1 MDKEESERTSYTW
14 FSDVI
19 GGEASPHSWEKLK
32 DLDKRRREVL
42 QAVELPF
49 WRILFHWEGTCL
61 KVLVK
66 DGLLWAS
73 LACFVMVR
81 IQAHSGNLPAYLVD
95 LEDTNIDIIGGFLSF
110 FLVLFVNQ
118 NNTRFSSMHHQSMS
132 CIDRITDIAYIV
144 SSYFPKAKAHRI
156 VRYLNGAHAAAY
168 VGLTSET
175 YSSRNF
181 FARLN
186 ENHQFITAREMDRL
200 SDIGL
205 ENSGDAFREILMWAV
220 HDVHVAQDE
229 KIVDAR
235 MSGEIREKIQKFR
248 QSMSAL
254 FHGKEQPTHFFYIHF
269 LSLLTAFYL
278 PVFAIE
284 TAYGIGIPAAGET
297 NWIAEI
303 MAGLIVFLQAVF
315 VIGLR
320 LLGQVMVDPFGDD
333 LEDLSVLHY
342 VESTWEASN
351 RILRTNLPSPVSEE
365 EEDQLIMNRSAAL
378 GRPWD
383 DQMMTKEISTN
394 TTPPSFV

>member
-1 MDKEESERTSYTW
+1 MEKEESERTQYTW
-14 FSDVI
+14 FSDAI
-19 GGEASPHSWEKLK
+19 GGESSPHTWEKLN
-32 DLDKRRREVL
+32 DIDKRRRAVL
-42 QAVELPF
+42 RAVELPF

-66 DGLLWAS
+66 DALLWAS

-81 IQAHSGNLPAYLVD
+81 IQAHTGNLPGYLVD

-132 CIDRITDIAYIV
+132 CIERITDVTYIV
-144 SSYFPKAKAHRI
+144 TSYFPKAKANRL

-175 YSSRNF
+175 YSTRNF
-181 FARLN
+181 FTRLN
-186 ENHQFITAREMDRL
+186 ENHQFITTREMDRL

-205 ENSGDAFREILMWAV
+205 ETGGDAFREILMWAV
-220 HDVHVAQDE
+220 HEVHVAQNE
-229 KIVDAR
+229 QIIDAR

-248 QSMSAL
+248 ASMSSL
-254 FHGKEQPTHFFYIHF
+254 YHGKEQPIHFFYIHF

-284 TAYGIGIPAAGET
+284 TAYGIGIPAVGET

-303 MAGLIVFLQAVF
+303 MSGLIVFLQAVF

-342 VESTWEASN
+342 VESTWETSN
-351 RILRTNLPSPVSEE
+351 RILRTNFPSPVSAEE
-365 EEDQLIMNRSAAL
+365 ENQTIMNRSAGL

-383 DQMMTKEISTN
+383 EQMTKSVSDSSQ
-394 TTPPSFV
+394 PPSFV